1 MIHSFFDS
9 PVKLSVFT
17 YVCVAILVILSKP
30 RIFFNREGDLKS
42 FGCEQD
48 ATLFTLPVCL
58 YWLAV
63 IITFGFEF
71 IHLKNFV

>member
-1 MIHSFFDS
+1 MTYSCFDS
-9 PVKLSVFT
+9 PVKMSVFT
-17 YVCVAILVILSKP
+17 YICISVLIILSKP
-30 RIFFNREGDLKS
+30 RIFFNQEGDLKH

-63 IITFGFEF
+63 IITFCFEF